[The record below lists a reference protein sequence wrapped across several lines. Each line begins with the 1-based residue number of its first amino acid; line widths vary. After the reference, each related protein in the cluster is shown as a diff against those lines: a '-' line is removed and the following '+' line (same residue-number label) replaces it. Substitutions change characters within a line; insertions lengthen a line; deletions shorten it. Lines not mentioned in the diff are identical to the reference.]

1 MPNDKK
7 KVLGPGDIK
16 YKQMVADLSKQAIES
31 GAAYDYN
38 KIQAENPVSD
48 SVYTGVEAAYGIKPI
63 DYFDPYKDYVA
74 EGTLRGGQFS
84 TEDLNNL
91 RSNHQSNWEQ
101 AGNAVGRLAVNIV
114 PQITAGFAS
123 MLDLQG
129 YWDAE
134 HAANNGFVKMADSVK
149 KWSDEVMPI
158 YEENPDKFMQ
168 MGDFAWWM
176 TRGEGLVESIGS
188 FVVQGFGAGKAVSLG
203 AKGAAK
209 LLAATMKAKTAKTI
223 VGATSKLTTAAM
235 LNQSEAVIEASQ
247 VYQTTLDNSLAKGLS
262 YEDAKLKAS
271 QAAATTM
278 NINRVNILLN
288 LTSAGAFLSPQKFT
302 RQLLTAPSLKKVGG
316 EILKEGTQEAAEEV
330 VNYYAQKAGEARGRG
345 VTNYLEQGFKDMDAM
360 EGFEAAFLGAIGG
373 IAQTG
378 GTSALRASKYGP
390 GNIKNE
396 DGTRTSG
403 LAAAREQYTKQQEAI
418 QEMKANG
425 VKITDALMNIE
436 EQQKFE
442 QKLFEASER
451 GDQDEVSNLQSQ
463 MFENQ
468 VLKAFNTG
476 STEVLEELYK
486 AEAQRDPAEVGPEY
500 IARAN
505 EALKRMA
512 ALEDIYNNYED
523 YANVNEIFFNR
534 ATADRVAIQEK
545 NLDALV
551 KNSQVDF
558 GLQVREIA
566 DKYKFQHKHEGIIKE
581 DGKEV
586 DRTEFT
592 RESNLTYSLS
602 DLENNHGDTE
612 ENRKIYN
619 KFLNEVKKTQAYKVH
634 EGYKAQYDQVSKLRN
649 GLQEQFS
656 EITSRSYQEKVVAE
670 KAEAAKVSA
679 IKNDIFTAKTIPE
692 VEQLAAQ
699 TENASV
705 QKLAKE
711 RIEILNNQ
719 NAAIAKQK
727 KVDLITGELNNKIVQ
742 AELDQQEALEKEI
755 EEAEISQER
764 KVELRN
770 KLANRIKLL
779 NGELVEGTTEI
790 ADPLS
795 VFTQG
800 KDLEAQINQEEKDFE
815 TTIPVDLPIPSEEAD
830 TVENEVINA
839 TESLIQQDKTFL
851 IGIDP
856 QGNLI
861 FNYDRSSEGY
871 NRAAYLSREF
881 SQSDSEG
888 IIDREDSTNT
898 IENPQVLGPNNLLA
912 GTKLILSV
920 DTEYEGQKYDP
931 SSTTRATMSWPAR
944 LAQLQQIAAQNGVPV
959 TELNEYIAEVP
970 IKVTLENGEKV
981 FYVHDNS
988 WYKEENLN
996 ATPEEIAE
1004 DQRKNFEIRKA
1015 VIKKGIAKSK
1025 VDYKSFGRLFK
1036 TADGKPVTLSEAMPD
1051 SKLIIATGKDGGF
1064 KLPNEAVLKG
1074 DTIINTSKTQEGRPY
1089 AIVQVGP
1096 KEYLGIPL
1104 QRQKLAKEVVD
1115 SIMFAV
1121 EAHLTNDP
1129 NNPVVKAIVE
1139 ETGLDIL
1146 ETEGLRQYVNQFTYI
1161 FPTEKA
1167 EGLENILVQGGQK
1180 SKLKSNTPIISII
1193 PAGQATEIQFG
1204 RPGVAMGSYTDAAT
1218 NQPVTKYSVSISRNF
1233 EGAKGARSNA
1243 AGMDKLRGVLEASLS
1258 NVVVENLALN
1268 KNAAIIMSAD
1278 GEMLPITYL
1287 QHVKDSHVTNVLS
1300 TNIGTEEKPEW
1311 VYTIQPTVL
1320 FDTKFAG
1327 IDSTKKQRKAQP
1339 TTKVVTPPITVTPTP
1354 APSIPVVGTTIDI
1367 EAERAAIEKRRQEKL
1382 KIAKRNFE
1390 FLNKEFIPKLEENTN
1405 ALIEQYDFQKSELL
1419 KNTGDLNYVESKYG
1433 KTFEDWIPL
1442 QIKWLKENKSHLL
1455 VDSRNSESIA
1465 YKTLRLLQEKND
1477 TENKINAKYDAEL
1490 AALESAP
1497 KMGTAVEVDQVAA
1510 YRAEEQA
1517 ELLEV
1522 IPNIESYKVNGEID
1536 KTLMPKTVLAK
1547 YNKIYDKYDK
1557 LITPLLAAQKIRTT
1571 ELNQILTKIKNYW
1584 KSFLEQSKV
1593 NQDQLM
1599 IDVYNEALDRLEAN
1613 PIEFVE
1619 DMINKFPSDSEEFRD
1634 YQAALNLLK
1643 PSASA
1648 QVEEL
1653 TSQEV
1658 LSKLGITNPSAQ
1670 SNSIID
1676 QGTILADNP
1685 RLGLAAS
1692 FGLVPV
1698 TVDQNELETAPLKNE
1713 KLLSIF
1719 GVPTAQ
1725 QQANTSQVAKTVSE
1739 ELMLEEIAKT
1749 LKSTGSVKATI
1760 LKFTKPLQGGSF
1772 EFLSAKQM
1780 QFLINSAVELGI
1792 EIPPISQLYASV
1804 LDEVHEQ
1811 EIYLNNAQ
1819 EVKRQV
1825 EQDLRDK
1832 YETFE
1837 KLGTTEEQLLA
1848 MGYPPLKDSYT
1859 TEELKAFAQMSL
1871 DLMAKNHAKDF
1882 AKYESGKKDQSSR
1895 YDDYRLYKQILAPGF
1910 NTAEKSLNDLKAKQK
1925 QDRAQSII
1933 VFEELEN
1940 SLKEAPTNL
1949 LNSPAEDVE
1958 ELTGQALIES
1968 HAEEI
1973 LTQGIPLKDLEGFV
1987 NNIENDV
1994 IATEDLLKQGFGSRQ
2009 MAIDSFKLAI
2019 AKAKQNSSTT
2029 TLPNGITIKIDGTTI
2044 DDADPEDDTTID
2056 DSIPALE
2063 AENIADIK
2071 EEAGSLLL
2079 NGLGTTEQ
2087 YSLISYLAA
2096 DVMQQALNA
2105 KEVDGIRKIE
2115 TAPIFEKHLE
2125 SLKQMQKL
2133 YKEAGLPNKAKKV
2146 QMVIDQFDKAKA
2158 LTNQYMSLLTTGSVK
2173 EDLNLNDSEQASGL
2187 DKLVYSDEWAFT
2199 INSKSTAS
2207 ADLRKFFSFVEAK
2220 NENGDLITSPLGFP
2234 EIIPFD
2240 VVYDTLHEILANK
2253 PADYTTMIDTLEV
2266 YKEKLP
2272 WLQSVIDN
2280 IEKAPERIQNEFVS
2294 DMSKHHISMQ
2304 FVMWKKNPNG
2314 QYSLTRWSS
2323 NASAVKERLRRSWNS
2338 NMHNPF
2344 GGSNL
2349 IAVDPA
2355 GNYIFDAE
2363 VADYLYETAKEWEA
2377 DSSTVTNDEL
2387 ANWLGNFGIVLTD
2400 ETYKD
2405 LRDGKYKNQGSK
2417 SWDGLFTNSA
2427 GLVKVLAK
2435 KIKDVTNQK
2444 INVEQANI
2452 LNDSA
2457 VEALAA
2463 LDATNNLNIFSN
2475 SFRTGG
2481 KTVYSYGNN
2490 NYLINR
2496 MRDLTAYDEQN
2507 KKFINAEL
2515 IDDLNNISFTRD
2527 SLWLRELQADSEAG
2541 QLMRSN
2547 LRLDY
2552 VSLEALKQEYRAPKD
2567 DSKLKNLNIDEHEI
2581 VKLGMFFNASKK
2593 IVDGEVRRVASLF
2606 YNTMSDKSTMLT
2618 MSFLTRQ
2625 VELEQEGLSEANLEL
2640 LYEALVQPEVN
2651 RMRGEQSKNINGY
2664 EPNYFYFLP
2673 GLNDQLMIQVNGTEQ
2688 SFRDIVMAKNNL
2700 YFQPEVKEAV
2710 LKYLKD
2716 TFNTLL
2722 QEKLADWE
2730 TLGIGLTLKN
2740 EQGKIT
2746 DKNTFLDAEYMNK
2759 IAQGN
2764 AEGKVRYAAADY
2776 LFNTLIAGSETYKL
2790 FAGDPALYAKFKKG
2804 KTLQQNLEETFTNMG
2819 KRLAGDIA
2827 PGLELANSKGSSYYQ
2842 VFLADKKLNSNN
2854 VLDAEQKAYFNKI
2867 VSTYSEDYSGI
2878 EGSDAQEYTTWKE
2891 HLYVMKQL
2899 GRLTQEQFNT
2909 LSRKLTNQS
2918 NGNFSKENKLN
2929 YAESL
2934 LVLQP
2939 MKPVYV
2945 GNVASREDNA
2955 DRRVYVKSSSF
2966 PLIPQL
2972 TVGRQLDKLRRALEN
2987 FEDSKKNE
2995 TSVSGSPKFVRA
3007 SFGTANKTGAVNAPI
3022 EVFDDKGNVLDNIS
3036 IADANTLELPRE
3048 NFRIQQDVPYDRDK
3062 TSVNIGTQERKL
3074 LFVDA
3079 LDLEISKGRTGQDL
3093 MNEYNKAYQ
3102 ELFVDAQDNLSR
3114 KLGLIEE
3121 VAPDDVFTT
3130 FASMTPD
3137 PTLIDTIAARSEEI
3151 AKISS
3156 PIKKQTA
3163 QQEFADEIGEDNLE
3177 RVNFINKN
3185 FDKIV
3190 EALAASKINV
3200 FFDENDQFK
3209 KCD

>member
-7 KVLGPGDIK
+7 KGLGPGDIK

-48 SVYTGVEAAYGIKPI
+48 SIYSGQETAYDIKPI
-63 DYFDPYKDYVA
+63 DYFYHYKDYVA
-74 EGTLRGGQFS
+74 EGTLRGGQFG
-84 TEDLNNL
+84 TEDLNRI
-91 RSNHQSNWEQ
+91 RSNNQSNTEQ
-101 AGNAVGRLAVNIV
+101 AVNAVGRLVVNIL

-149 KWSDEVMPI
+149 KWSEAKLPI
-158 YEENPDKFMQ
+158 YEENPDEFMQ

-188 FVVQGFGAGKAVSLG
+188 FIVQGAGVGKAVSLG

-209 LLAATMKAKTAKTI
+209 LLAATMKAKTAKNI
-223 VGATSKLTTAAM
+223 VGATSKLTTAAI

-247 VYQTTLDNSLAKGLS
+247 VYQTTLDNSLAKGFS

-278 NINRVNILLN
+278 NLNRVNILLN

-302 RQLLTAPSLKKVGG
+302 RQLLTAPGLKTVGK
-316 EILKEGTQEAAEEV
+316 EMLKEGTQEAAEEV

-373 IAQTG
+373 VAQTG
-378 GTSALRASKYGP
+378 GTSALKARS
-390 GNIKNE
+390 IKNE

-486 AEAQRDPAEVGPEY
+486 AEAQRDPAEVGTEY

-581 DGKEV
+581 DGEEV

-602 DLENNHGDTE
+602 DLENNHGDTK
-612 ENRKIYN
+612 ENRKIYD

-649 GLQEQFS
+649 SLQEQFS
-656 EITSRSYQEKVVAE
+656 EITSRGYQEKVVAE

-679 IKNDIFTAKTIPE
+679 IKNDIFAAKTIPE

-711 RIEILNNQ
+711 RIDIITNQ

-727 KVDLITGELNNKIVQ
+727 KIDLITGELNNKIVQ
-742 AELDQQEALEKEI
+742 AELDQQEAIEKEI

-764 KVELRN
+764 KIELRN

-800 KDLEAQINQEEKDFE
+800 QELEGQIAQTEKDFE
-815 TTIPVDLPIPSEEAD
+815 TTIPVDLPIPSEEVE
-830 TVENEVINA
+830 TVENEVITA
-839 TESLIQQDKTFL
+839 TEALIQQDKTFL
-851 IGIDP
+851 VGIDP

-912 GTKLILSV
+912 GTKLVLSV

-970 IKVTLENGEKV
+970 IKVTLENGEPV
-981 FYVHDNS
+981 FYVHDNA
-988 WYKEENLN
+988 WYREENLN

-1004 DQRKNFEIRKA
+1004 DRRKNFEIRKA

-1036 TADGKPVTLSEAMPD
+1036 TADGKPVNVSEAMPD
-1051 SKLIIATGKDGGF
+1051 SKLIIAIGKDGGF
-1064 KLPNEAVLKG
+1064 KLPNEAALKG
-1074 DTIINTSKTQEGRPY
+1074 ATIINTSKTQEGRPY

-1167 EGLENILVQGGQK
+1167 EGLENILLQGGQK
-1180 SKLKSNTPIISII
+1180 SRLESNTPIISII

-1204 RPGVAMGSYTDAAT
+1204 RCGVGMGSYRDPAT
-1218 NQPVTKYSVSISRNF
+1218 NEQVTKHSVSISRNF
-1233 EGAKGARSNA
+1233 EGVKGPRSNA
-1243 AGMDKLRGVLEASLS
+1243 AGMDKLRGVLKASLS

-1278 GEMLPITYL
+1278 GEMLPVTYL

-1300 TNIGTEEKPEW
+1300 ANIGTEEKPEW

-1327 IDSTKKQRKAQP
+1327 IDSTKKQRKAKP
-1339 TTKVVTPPITVTPTP
+1339 TQKVETPTITVTPTP
-1354 APSIPVVGTTIDI
+1354 TPSVSVVGTTSDI
-1367 EAERAAIEKRRQEKL
+1367 EAKKTKVISSETVEKGIKKGETRIVTQTNSTEDVEGTIVSVTEYEDKVGDTTVSLGGRTMT
-1382 KIAKRNFE
+1382 F
-1390 FLNKEFIPKLEENTN
+1390 KEFKEEFPLDEDYEEIF
-1405 ALIEQYDFQKSELL
+1405 ADSP
-1419 KNTGDLNYVESKYG
+1419 DLNDDTRITVRKVKRAPSSSRFETVVSIFSPVLGG
-1433 KTFEDWIPL
+1433 KMDVT
-1442 QIKWLKENKSHLL
+1442 IKQ
-1455 VDSRNSESIA
+1455 D
-1465 YKTLRLLQEKND
+1465 D
-1477 TENKINAKYDAEL
+1477 AKYDAEL
-1490 AALESAP
+1490 AALETAP
-1497 KMGTAVEVDQVAA
+1497 IMGTTVEIDQVAA

-1517 ELLEV
+1517 ELLKV
-1522 IPNIESYKVNGEID
+1522 IPKIESYKVNGEID
-1536 KTLMPKTVLAK
+1536 KSLMPKTVLAK
-1547 YNKIYDKYDK
+1547 YNKIYNKYDK
-1557 LITPLLAAQKIRTT
+1557 LITPLLATQKIGAT
-1571 ELNQILTKIKNYW
+1571 ELNQVLTRIKNYW
-1584 KSFLEQSKV
+1584 KSFLEQSKT

-1599 IDVYNEALDRLEAN
+1599 IDVYNEALDRLETD

-1643 PSASA
+1643 PSAST
-1648 QVEEL
+1648 Q
-1653 TSQEV
+1653 
-1658 LSKLGITNPSAQ
+1658 
-1670 SNSIID
+1670 
-1676 QGTILADNP
+1676 
-1685 RLGLAAS
+1685 
-1692 FGLVPV
+1692 
-1698 TVDQNELETAPLKNE
+1698 
-1713 KLLSIF
+1713 
-1719 GVPTAQ
+1719 
-1725 QQANTSQVAKTVSE
+1725 
-1739 ELMLEEIAKT
+1739 
-1749 LKSTGSVKATI
+1749 
-1760 LKFTKPLQGGSF
+1760 
-1772 EFLSAKQM
+1772 
-1780 QFLINSAVELGI
+1780 
-1792 EIPPISQLYASV
+1792 
-1804 LDEVHEQ
+1804 
-1811 EIYLNNAQ
+1811 
-1819 EVKRQV
+1819 
-1825 EQDLRDK
+1825 
-1832 YETFE
+1832 
-1837 KLGTTEEQLLA
+1837 
-1848 MGYPPLKDSYT
+1848 
-1859 TEELKAFAQMSL
+1859 
-1871 DLMAKNHAKDF
+1871 
-1882 AKYESGKKDQSSR
+1882 
-1895 YDDYRLYKQILAPGF
+1895 
-1910 NTAEKSLNDLKAKQK
+1910 
-1925 QDRAQSII
+1925 
-1933 VFEELEN
+1933 
-1940 SLKEAPTNL
+1940 
-1949 LNSPAEDVE
+1949 VE
-1958 ELTGQALIES
+1958 ELTGQALVES

-1994 IATEDLLKQGFGSRQ
+1994 ISTEDLLKQGFGSRQ
-2009 MAIDSFKLAI
+2009 IAIDSFRLAI

-2056 DSIPALE
+2056 ESIPALE

-2096 DVMQQALNA
+2096 DIMQQALNA

-2125 SLKQMQKL
+2125 SLKQMKKL
-2133 YKEAGLPNKAKKV
+2133 YKEANLPNKAKKV

-2323 NASAVKERLRRSWNS
+2323 NASAVKERLRRSWTS

-2349 IAVDPA
+2349 VTVDA
-2355 GNYIFDAE
+2355 EGNYIFDAE
-2363 VADYLYETAKEWEA
+2363 VADYLYETAKEWES
-2377 DSSTVTNDEL
+2377 DPSTVTNDEL

-2417 SWDGLFTNSA
+2417 SWDNLFTNSA

-2496 MRDLTAYDEQN
+2496 MRDLTAYDEEN
-2507 KKFINAEL
+2507 KKFINEGL
-2515 IDDLNNISFTRD
+2515 IEDLNNISFTRD

-2541 QLMRSN
+2541 RLMRSN

-2552 VSLEALKQEYRAPKD
+2552 ISLEALKQEYRAPKD

-2664 EPNYFYFLP
+2664 EPNYFYFLQ

-2688 SFRDIVMAKNNL
+2688 SFRDIVMAKNDL

-2710 LKYLKD
+2710 LKYLKN

-2972 TVGRQLDKLRRALEN
+2972 TAGMQLDKLRRALEN

-3007 SFGTANKTGAVNAPI
+3007 SFGTANKVGAVNAPI
-3022 EVFDDKGNVLDNIS
+3022 EVFDDKGNVLDNVS
-3036 IADANTLELPRE
+3036 ITDANTLELPRE
-3048 NFRIQQDVPYDRDK
+3048 NFRIQQDVPYDREK
-3062 TSVNIGTQERKL
+3062 TSINIGTQERKL

-3093 MNEYNKAYQ
+3093 MNEYNNAYH

-3137 PTLIDTIAARSEEI
+3137 ATLIDTIAARSEEI

-3163 QQEFADEIGEDNLE
+3163 QQEFADEIGENNLE

-3190 EALAASKINV
+3190 EALTASKINV

>member
-1 MPNDKK
+1 MPNDKNK
-7 KVLGPGDIK
+7 GLSPGYIK
-16 YKQMVADLSKQAIES
+16 NQELLAGLSKKAVES
-31 GAAYDYN
+31 GAAYDPK
-38 KIQAENPVSD
+38 KIKEAATVSD
-48 SVYTGVEAAYGIKPI
+48 TSYKGQEADYDIKPL

-84 TEDLNNL
+84 TEDLNNI
-91 RSNHQSNWEQ
+91 RANNQSNWEQ
-101 AGNAVGRLAVNIV
+101 TGNALGRIAVNIV
-114 PQITAGFAS
+114 PQILSSSAAI
-123 MLDLQG
+123 LDIPG
-129 YWDAE
+129 YFDAE
-134 HAANNGFVKMADSVK
+134 HASTNAIVNWADSVK
-149 KWSDEVMPI
+149 SKVDNEWLPI
-158 YEENPDKFMQ
+158 YENSPNKHLQ
-168 MGDFAWWM
+168 MGDWAWWM
-176 TRGEGLVESIGS
+176 ARGSGLVESIAS
-188 FVVQGFGAGKAVSLG
+188 FAATGAGAGKLASIG
-203 AKGAAK
+203 AKGLAK
-209 LLAATMKAKTAKTI
+209 GLSKVALSAKNAKVAEAVTARLGTAT
-223 VGATSKLTTAAM
+223 M
-235 LNQSEAVIEASQ
+235 LNQSEAVLDATQ
-247 VYQTTLDNSLAKGLS
+247 VYQTTLDNSLSKGLS
-262 YEDAKLKAS
+262 YEESRKKAS

-278 NINRVNILLN
+278 NINRANILLN

-302 RQLLTAPSLKKVGG
+302 RQLLNAPGIKAIGK
-316 EILKEGTQEAAEEV
+316 EILKEGTQEAGEEL
-330 VNYYAQKAGEARGRG
+330 VNLYAQKAGEARGRG
-345 VTNYLEQGFKDMDAM
+345 VKNYMSQGYKDIDKM

-373 IAQTG
+373 MGQTG
-378 GTSALRASKYGP
+378 ITNAMRASKYGP
-390 GNIKNE
+390 GSIKNE
-396 DGTRTSG
+396 DGTRTSA
-403 LAAAREQYTKQQEAI
+403 LNQEKERYTKQQEII

-425 VKITDALMNIE
+425 VKVTDALMNIK
-436 EQQKFE
+436 EQQDFE
-442 QKLFEASER
+442 AKLFDANRR
-451 GDQDEVSNLQSQ
+451 GDAEEVNRLQEQ

-468 VLKAFNTG
+468 ALKAFSSG
-476 STEVLEELYK
+476 STETLEELYK

-500 IARAN
+500 IAKAN
-505 EALKRMA
+505 EALKRLT
-512 ALEDIYNNYED
+512 ALEDIYNNYEG
-523 YANVNEIFFNR
+523 YANVDEIFYNR

-545 NLDALV
+545 NLDSLV
-551 KNSQVDF
+551 KNSQIDY

-581 DGKEV
+581 EGKEV

-592 RESNLTYSLS
+592 RESNLPYSLS
-602 DLENNHGDTE
+602 DIDNNSGETE
-612 ENRKIYN
+612 ENKKVYD
-619 KFLNEVKKTQAYKVH
+619 KFLKEVKNTQAYKVH

-649 GLQEQFS
+649 SLQEEFS
-656 EITSRSYQEKVVAE
+656 EITSAGYQEKVVAQKE
-670 KAEAAKVSA
+670 EAAKVSA
-679 IKNDIFTAKTIPE
+679 IKDGILAANSIPE
-692 VEQLAAQ
+692 IEKLAAQ
-699 TENASV
+699 TENEGV

-711 RIEILNNQ
+711 RLEIINNQ
-719 NAAIAKQK
+719 NAAVAKQK
-727 KVDLITGELNNKIVQ
+727 KIDLITGELGNKITQ
-742 AELDQQEALEKEI
+742 ATEEDQEALEQEI
-755 EEAEISQER
+755 EDAEISQER
-764 KVELRN
+764 KTELRN

-779 NGELVEGTTEI
+779 NGEVVEGTTDLS
-790 ADPLS
+790 DPMS

-800 KDLEAQINQEEKDFE
+800 PELEEQIDQENKDFE
-815 TTIPVDLPIPSEEAD
+815 TTLPVDLPIPSKEAD

-851 IGIDP
+851 VGLDA

-888 IIDREDSTNT
+888 IIDREEFTNT

-912 GTKLILSV
+912 GTKLLLSV
-920 DTEYEGQKYDP
+920 DTAYEGQKYDP
-931 SSTTRATMSWPAR
+931 SSTTRATMSWPKR
-944 LAQLQQIAAQNGVPV
+944 YSQLLQIAAQNGVPV

-970 IKVTLENGEKV
+970 IKVTLENGEPV
-981 FYVHDNS
+981 FYVHDNA
-988 WYKEENLN
+988 WYREENLN
-996 ATPEEIAE
+996 ATPEEIEE
-1004 DQRKNFEIRKA
+1004 DRLRNFEIRKA

-1036 TADGKPVTLSEAMPD
+1036 TADGKPVSLSEAMPD

-1064 KLPNEAVLKG
+1064 KLPNEAALKG
-1074 DTIINTSKTQEGRPY
+1074 AKIINTSKTQEGRPY

-1104 QRQKLAKEVVD
+1104 QRQKLAKEVVN

-1146 ETEGLRQYVNQFTYI
+1146 ETEGLRRYVNQFTYV

-1167 EGLENILVQGGQK
+1167 EGLENILLQGGR
-1180 SKLKSNTPIISII
+1180 LESNTPLISII

-1204 RPGVAMGSYTDAAT
+1204 RPIVAMGSYVDKAT
-1218 NQPVTKYSVSISRNF
+1218 NQQVTKYTVSISRNF
-1233 EGAKGARSNA
+1233 EGVKGTRSNA

-1258 NVVVENLALN
+1258 NVLVENLALN
-1268 KNAAIIMSAD
+1268 KNAAIIISAE
-1278 GEMLPITYL
+1278 GEMMPVTYL

-1339 TTKVVTPPITVTPTP
+1339 TQKVATPPITVTPAP
-1354 APSIPVVGTTIDI
+1354 APSVP
-1367 EAERAAIEKRRQEKL
+1367 Q
-1382 KIAKRNFE
+1382 
-1390 FLNKEFIPKLEENTN
+1390 
-1405 ALIEQYDFQKSELL
+1405 
-1419 KNTGDLNYVESKYG
+1419 
-1433 KTFEDWIPL
+1433 
-1442 QIKWLKENKSHLL
+1442 
-1455 VDSRNSESIA
+1455 
-1465 YKTLRLLQEKND
+1465 
-1477 TENKINAKYDAEL
+1477 
-1490 AALESAP
+1490 
-1497 KMGTAVEVDQVAA
+1497 MGTGNAEKIVVL
-1510 YRAEEQA
+1510 RAEEQA
-1517 ELLEV
+1517 ELLAA
-1522 IPNIESYKVNGEID
+1522 IPNIADFAGTTYGKKQGNMPDNLYAIYKPIYE
-1536 KTLMPKTVLAK
+1536 K
-1547 YNKIYDKYDK
+1547 YNK
-1557 LITPLLAAQKIRTT
+1557 LITPLLPAST
-1571 ELNQILTKIKNYW
+1571 
-1584 KSFLEQSKV
+1584 V
-1593 NQDQLM
+1593 
-1599 IDVYNEALDRLEAN
+1599 
-1613 PIEFVE
+1613 IEEVE
-1619 DMINKFPSDSEEFRD
+1619 G
-1634 YQAALNLLK
+1634 
-1643 PSASA
+1643 
-1648 QVEEL
+1648 L

-1725 QQANTSQVAKTVSE
+1725 QQANASQVAKTVSE
-1739 ELMLEEIAKT
+1739 ELMLEEIVKT

-1760 LKFTKPLQGGSF
+1760 FKFTKPLQGGSF

-1792 EIPPISQLYASV
+1792 KIPPISQLYASV

-1832 YETFE
+1832 YEAFE

-1848 MGYPPLKDSYT
+1848 MGYPPLKSSYT

-1895 YDDYRLYKQILAPGF
+1895 YSDYRLYKQILAPGF

-1987 NNIENDV
+1987 DNIENDV
-1994 IATEDLLKQGFGSRQ
+1994 ISTEDLLKQGFGSRQ
-2009 MAIDSFKLAI
+2009 IAIDSFKLAI

-2029 TLPNGITIKIDGTTI
+2029 TLANGITIKIDGTTI

-2105 KEVDGIRKIE
+2105 KEVDGIRRIE

-2133 YKEAGLPNKAKKV
+2133 YKEANLPNKAKKV

-2173 EDLNLNDSEQASGL
+2173 EDLELNDSEQSAGL
-2187 DKLVYSDEWAFT
+2187 EKLVYSDEWAFT
-2199 INSKSTAS
+2199 INSKATAS

-2220 NENGDLITSPLGFP
+2220 NENGELITSSLGFP

-2253 PADYTTMIDTLEV
+2253 PADYVTMIDTLEV

-2323 NASAVKERLRRSWNS
+2323 NASAIKERLRRTWNN

-2349 IAVDPA
+2349 IVVDPA
-2355 GNYIFDAE
+2355 GNYLFNAE

-2377 DSSTVTNDEL
+2377 DPSTVTNEEL

-2400 ETYKD
+2400 ETYRD
-2405 LRDGKYKNQGSK
+2405 LRDGKYKNQGAK
-2417 SWDGLFTNSA
+2417 SWNKLFTDSA
-2427 GLVKVLAK
+2427 GIVKVLAK
-2435 KIKDVTNQK
+2435 RIKNVTDQG
-2444 INVEQANI
+2444 ITVEEANI

-2463 LDATNNLNIFSN
+2463 LDATNNLNVFSN

-2496 MRDLTAYDEQN
+2496 MRDITAYDSEN

-2567 DSKLKNLNIDEHEI
+2567 DSKLKDLNVDEHEI

-2593 IVDGEVRRVASLF
+2593 IVDGEIRRVASLF

-2625 VELEQEGLSEANLEL
+2625 VELGEEGLSEANLKL

-2651 RMRGEQSKNINGY
+2651 RIRGEQSKNINGY
-2664 EPNYFYFLP
+2664 QPNYFYFLP
-2673 GLNDQLMIQVNGTEQ
+2673 GLNELMIDVNGTEQ
-2688 SFRDIVMAKNNL
+2688 SFRDIVMSKNDL
-2700 YFQPEVKEAV
+2700 YYQPEVNTAV
-2710 LKYLKD
+2710 LDYLNS
-2716 TFNTLL
+2716 TFSTLL
-2722 QEKLADWE
+2722 AEKLEDWNK
-2730 TLGIGLTLKN
+2730 LGIAQTIKN
-2740 EQGKIT
+2740 EQGKVT
-2746 DKNTFLDAEYMNK
+2746 DKNTFLDAEYMSK

-2776 LFNTLIAGSETYKL
+2776 LFNSLIAGSEMYKL
-2790 FAGDPALYAKFKKG
+2790 FAGDPALYAKFKQG

-2842 VFLADKKLNSNN
+2842 VFLGDKKLKSNN
-2854 VLDAEQKAYFNKI
+2854 VLDAEQKAYFKKI

-2891 HLYVMKQL
+2891 HLYVLKQL
-2899 GRLTQEQFNT
+2899 GRLTQQQFT
-2909 LSRKLTNQS
+2909 AISRKLTNQS
-2918 NGNFSKENKLN
+2918 NGIFGEANKLS
-2929 YAESL
+2929 YAEE
-2934 LVLQP
+2934 VIVMQP

-2955 DRRVYVKSSSF
+2955 DRRVYIKSSSF
-2966 PLIPQL
+2966 PLLPEL
-2972 TVGRQLDKLRRALEN
+2972 TAGMQLDKLRQALES

-2995 TSVSGSPKFVRA
+2995 TSVSGAPKFVRA
-3007 SFGTANKTGAVNAPI
+3007 SFGTANKVGAVNAPI
-3022 EVFDDKGNVLDNIS
+3022 EVFDDKGNILDNIS
-3036 IADANTLELPRE
+3036 VTDANILELPRE
-3048 NFRIQQDVPYDRDK
+3048 NFRIQQDVPYDREK

-3074 LFVDA
+3074 LFVNA
-3079 LDLEISKGRTGQDL
+3079 LDVEVSKGRTGQDL
-3093 MNEYNKAYQ
+3093 MNEYNQAYH
-3102 ELFVDAQDNLSR
+3102 ELFADAQDGLSR

-3121 VAPDDVFTT
+3121 VTPDDVFTT

-3137 PTLIDTIAARSEEI
+3137 ASLIDTIAARSEEI

>member
-7 KVLGPGDIK
+7 KGLGPGDIK

-48 SVYTGVEAAYGIKPI
+48 SIYSGQETAYDIKPI

-74 EGTLRGGQFS
+74 EGTLRGGQFG
-84 TEDLNNL
+84 TEDLNRI
-91 RSNHQSNWEQ
+91 RSNNQSNTEQ
-101 AGNAVGRLAVNIV
+101 AVNAVGRLAVNIV

-149 KWSDEVMPI
+149 KWSEAALPI
-158 YEENPDKFMQ
+158 YEENPDEFMQ

-188 FVVQGFGAGKAVSLG
+188 FIVQGAGVGKAVSLG

-209 LLAATMKAKTAKTI
+209 LLAATMKAKTAKNI
-223 VGATSKLTTAAM
+223 VGATSKLTTAAI

-247 VYQTTLDNSLAKGLS
+247 VYQTTLDNSLAKGFS

-278 NINRVNILLN
+278 NLNRVNILLN

-302 RQLLTAPSLKKVGG
+302 RQLLTAPGLKTVGK
-316 EILKEGTQEAAEEV
+316 EMLKEGTQEAAEEV

-373 IAQTG
+373 VAQTG
-378 GTSALRASKYGP
+378 GTSALKARS
-390 GNIKNE
+390 IKNE

-486 AEAQRDPAEVGPEY
+486 AEAQRDPAEVGTEY

-551 KNSQVDF
+551 KNSQIDF

-612 ENRKIYN
+612 ENKKIYN

-649 GLQEQFS
+649 SLQEQFS
-656 EITSRSYQEKVVAE
+656 EITSRGYQEKVVAE

-679 IKNDIFTAKTIPE
+679 IKNDIFAAKTIPE

-711 RIEILNNQ
+711 RIDIITNQ

-727 KVDLITGELNNKIVQ
+727 KIDLITGELNNKIVQ
-742 AELDQQEALEKEI
+742 AELDQQEAIEKEI

-764 KVELRN
+764 KIELRN

-800 KDLEAQINQEEKDFE
+800 QELEGQIAQTEKDFE
-815 TTIPVDLPIPSEEAD
+815 TTIPVDLPIPSEEVE
-830 TVENEVINA
+830 TVENEVITA
-839 TESLIQQDKTFL
+839 TEALIQQDKTFL
-851 IGIDP
+851 VGIDP

-912 GTKLILSV
+912 GTKLVLSV

-970 IKVTLENGEKV
+970 IKVTLENGEPV
-981 FYVHDNS
+981 FYVHDNA
-988 WYKEENLN
+988 WYREENLN

-1004 DQRKNFEIRKA
+1004 DRRKNFEIRKA

-1036 TADGKPVTLSEAMPD
+1036 TADGKPVNVSEAMPD
-1051 SKLIIATGKDGGF
+1051 SKLIIAIGKDGGF
-1064 KLPNEAVLKG
+1064 KLPNEAALKG
-1074 DTIINTSKTQEGRPY
+1074 ATIINTSKTQEGRPY

-1167 EGLENILVQGGQK
+1167 EGLENILLQGGQK

-1268 KNAAIIMSAD
+1268 KNAAIIISAD

-1327 IDSTKKQRKAQP
+1327 IDSTKKQRKAKP
-1339 TTKVVTPPITVTPTP
+1339 TQKVETPAITVSPTA
-1354 APSIPVVGTTIDI
+1354 APSVTQIEATADKSKIDFSIKVSGVGGGNRVDIRVLDSNGKVTKEFNIFKKGNIVVIEPIQGSVVKTLDISEAEKENLLKEFISQETLDLIYQHREAPSNKDVRSSLENLLSNDVKAFAKTSAPIMGTTANIEAKRADI
-1367 EAERAAIEKRRQEKL
+1367 ERRRQETL
-1382 KIAKRNFE
+1382 KSVPGSSSQMKVYVSDGNNRDLTNE
-1390 FLNKEFIPKLEENTN
+1390 EQQEVESFINQ
-1405 ALIEQYDFQKSELL
+1405 LIEQNKTAQQII
-1419 KNTGDLNYVESKYG
+1419 NYLTKQGYIRDVSVSLYG
-1433 KTFEDWIPL
+1433 
-1442 QIKWLKENKSHLL
+1442 QINYIQGRIDGTITTAVNSWSIIKDINK
-1455 VDSRNSESIA
+1455 
-1465 YKTLRLLQEKND
+1465 
-1477 TENKINAKYDAEL
+1477 KYDAEL
-1490 AALESAP
+1490 AALETAS
-1497 KMGTAVEVDQVAA
+1497 KMGTVNEEKVAA

-1517 ELLEV
+1517 ELLET
-1522 IPNIESYKVNGEID
+1522 IPNIENYKVNGEID
-1536 KTLMPKTVLAK
+1536 KSLMPADVLAK

-1557 LITPLLAAQKIRTT
+1557 LITPLLTTQKIGTT
-1571 ELNQILTKIKNYW
+1571 ELNQVLTRIKNYW
-1584 KSFLEQSKV
+1584 KSFLEQSKT

-1599 IDVYNEALDRLEAN
+1599 IDVYNEALDRLETD

-1643 PSASA
+1643 PSAST
-1648 QVEEL
+1648 Q
-1653 TSQEV
+1653 
-1658 LSKLGITNPSAQ
+1658 
-1670 SNSIID
+1670 
-1676 QGTILADNP
+1676 
-1685 RLGLAAS
+1685 
-1692 FGLVPV
+1692 
-1698 TVDQNELETAPLKNE
+1698 
-1713 KLLSIF
+1713 
-1719 GVPTAQ
+1719 
-1725 QQANTSQVAKTVSE
+1725 
-1739 ELMLEEIAKT
+1739 
-1749 LKSTGSVKATI
+1749 
-1760 LKFTKPLQGGSF
+1760 
-1772 EFLSAKQM
+1772 
-1780 QFLINSAVELGI
+1780 
-1792 EIPPISQLYASV
+1792 
-1804 LDEVHEQ
+1804 
-1811 EIYLNNAQ
+1811 
-1819 EVKRQV
+1819 
-1825 EQDLRDK
+1825 
-1832 YETFE
+1832 
-1837 KLGTTEEQLLA
+1837 
-1848 MGYPPLKDSYT
+1848 
-1859 TEELKAFAQMSL
+1859 
-1871 DLMAKNHAKDF
+1871 
-1882 AKYESGKKDQSSR
+1882 
-1895 YDDYRLYKQILAPGF
+1895 
-1910 NTAEKSLNDLKAKQK
+1910 
-1925 QDRAQSII
+1925 
-1933 VFEELEN
+1933 
-1940 SLKEAPTNL
+1940 
-1949 LNSPAEDVE
+1949 VE
-1958 ELTGQALIES
+1958 ELTGQALVES

-1994 IATEDLLKQGFGSRQ
+1994 ISTEDLLKQGFGSRQ
-2009 MAIDSFKLAI
+2009 IAIDSFRLAI

-2056 DSIPALE
+2056 ESIPALE

-2096 DVMQQALNA
+2096 DIMQQALNA

-2125 SLKQMQKL
+2125 SLKQMKKL
-2133 YKEAGLPNKAKKV
+2133 YKEANLPNKAKKV

-2323 NASAVKERLRRSWNS
+2323 NASAVKERLRRSWTS

-2349 IAVDPA
+2349 VTVDA
-2355 GNYIFDAE
+2355 GGNYIFDAE
-2363 VADYLYETAKEWEA
+2363 VADYLYETAKEWES
-2377 DSSTVTNDEL
+2377 DPSTVTNDEL

-2496 MRDLTAYDEQN
+2496 MRDLTAYDEEN
-2507 KKFINAEL
+2507 KKFINEGL
-2515 IDDLNNISFTRD
+2515 IEDLNNISFTRD

-2541 QLMRSN
+2541 RLMRSN

-2664 EPNYFYFLP
+2664 EPNFFYLLP

-2688 SFRDIVMAKNNL
+2688 SFRDIVMAKNDL
-2700 YFQPEVKEAV
+2700 YYQPEVKEAV

-2730 TLGIGLTLKN
+2730 TLGIGLTIKN
-2740 EQGKIT
+2740 EQGKVT

-2972 TVGRQLDKLRRALEN
+2972 TAGMQLDKLRRALEN

-3007 SFGTANKTGAVNAPI
+3007 SFGTANKVGAVNAPI
-3022 EVFDDKGNVLDNIS
+3022 EVFDDKGNVLDNVS
-3036 IADANTLELPRE
+3036 ITDANTLELPRE
-3048 NFRIQQDVPYDRDK
+3048 NFRIQQDVPYDREK
-3062 TSVNIGTQERKL
+3062 TSINIGTQERKL

-3093 MNEYNKAYQ
+3093 MNEYNNAYH

-3137 PTLIDTIAARSEEI
+3137 ATLIDTIAARSEEI

-3190 EALAASKINV
+3190 EALTASKINV

>member
-7 KVLGPGDIK
+7 KGLGPGDIK

-48 SVYTGVEAAYGIKPI
+48 SIYSGQETAYDIKPI

-74 EGTLRGGQFS
+74 EGTLRGGQFG
-84 TEDLNNL
+84 TEDLNKL
-91 RSNHQSNWEQ
+91 RADHQSNTEQ
-101 AGNAVGRLAVNIV
+101 AVNAVGRLAVNIL

-149 KWSDEVMPI
+149 KWSEAKLPI
-158 YEENPDKFMQ
+158 YEENPDEFMQ

-176 TRGEGLVESIGS
+176 TRGEGLVESVGS
-188 FVVQGFGAGKAVSLG
+188 FLVQGAGVGKAVSLG

-209 LLAATMKAKTAKTI
+209 LLAATMKAKTAKNI
-223 VGATSKLTTAAM
+223 VGATSKLTTAAI

-247 VYQTTLDNSLAKGLS
+247 VYQTTLDNSLAKGFS

-278 NINRVNILLN
+278 NLNRVNILLN

-302 RQLLTAPSLKKVGG
+302 RQLLTAPGLKTVGK

-373 IAQTG
+373 VAQTG
-378 GTSALRASKYGP
+378 GTSALKASKYGP
-390 GNIKNE
+390 GSIKNE

-486 AEAQRDPAEVGPEY
+486 AEAQRDPAEVGTEY

-581 DGKEV
+581 DGEEV

-602 DLENNHGDTE
+602 DLENNHGDTK
-612 ENRKIYN
+612 ENRKIYD

-649 GLQEQFS
+649 SLQEQFS
-656 EITSRSYQEKVVAE
+656 EITSRGYQEKVVAE

-679 IKNDIFTAKTIPE
+679 IKNDIFAAKTIPE

-711 RIEILNNQ
+711 RIDIITNQ

-727 KVDLITGELNNKIVQ
+727 KIDLITGELNNKIVQ
-742 AELDQQEALEKEI
+742 AELDQQEAIEKEI

-764 KVELRN
+764 KIELRN

-800 KDLEAQINQEEKDFE
+800 QELEGQIAQTEKDFE
-815 TTIPVDLPIPSEEAD
+815 TTIPVDLPIPSEEVE
-830 TVENEVINA
+830 TVENEVITA
-839 TESLIQQDKTFL
+839 TEALIQQDKTFL
-851 IGIDP
+851 VGIDP

-912 GTKLILSV
+912 GTKLVLSV

-970 IKVTLENGEKV
+970 IKVTLENGEPV
-981 FYVHDNS
+981 FYVHDNA
-988 WYKEENLN
+988 WYREENLN

-1004 DQRKNFEIRKA
+1004 DRRKNFEIRKA

-1036 TADGKPVTLSEAMPD
+1036 TADGKPVNVSEAMPD
-1051 SKLIIATGKDGGF
+1051 SKLIIAIGKDGGF
-1064 KLPNEAVLKG
+1064 KLPNEAALKG
-1074 DTIINTSKTQEGRPY
+1074 ATIINTSKTQEGRPY

-1167 EGLENILVQGGQK
+1167 EGLENILLQGGQK
-1180 SKLKSNTPIISII
+1180 SRLKSNTPIISII
-1193 PAGQATEIQFG
+1193 PAGQATEIKFG
-1204 RPGVAMGSYTDAAT
+1204 RCGVGMGSYRD
-1218 NQPVTKYSVSISRNF
+1218 PVTNEQVTKHSVSISRNF
-1233 EGAKGARSNA
+1233 EGVKGARSNA

-1287 QHVKDSHVTNVLS
+1287 QHVKDSHITNVLS
-1300 TNIGTEEKPEW
+1300 ANIGTEEKPEW

-1327 IDSTKKQRKAQP
+1327 IDSTKKQRKAKP
-1339 TTKVVTPPITVTPTP
+1339 TQKVETPTITVTPTAAPVPTTGTLSDIEAKKADIERRRQEALQPYDERDARSLEAITPNNPNHPTFKVGMKKNVGDNVIVEKTNTNNWNGEGDGYTVITAIKSP
-1354 APSIPVVGTTIDI
+1354 AEFDSEGKMTKAAKIEEGIFNSKEEADAAIQATFEKVKAKVGQKQKEINAKYDAELAALQSQPIDI
-1367 EAERAAIEKRRQEKL
+1367 EAKRADIEKRRSKVLESLENAKKEVYEEETYTEEEK
-1382 KIAKRNFE
+1382 KNFE
-1390 FLNKEFIPKLEENTN
+1390 YIENAENLNPIIINDVYTK
-1405 ALIEQYDFQKSELL
+1405 
-1419 KNTGDLNYVESKYG
+1419 
-1433 KTFEDWIPL
+1433 
-1442 QIKWLKENKSHLL
+1442 
-1455 VDSRNSESIA
+1455 ESIEKFTGT
-1465 YKTLRLLQEKND
+1465 YKEVK
-1477 TENKINAKYDAEL
+1477 NKINAKYDAEL
-1490 AALESAP
+1490 AALETAS
-1497 KMGTAVEVDQVAA
+1497 KMGTVNEEKVAA

-1517 ELLEV
+1517 ELLET
-1522 IPNIESYKVNGEID
+1522 IPNIESYKINGEID
-1536 KTLMPKTVLAK
+1536 KSLMPADVLAK

-1557 LITPLLAAQKIRTT
+1557 LITPLLTTQKIGTT
-1571 ELNQILTKIKNYW
+1571 ELNQVLTRIKNYW

-1599 IDVYNEALDRLEAN
+1599 IDIYNEALDRLETD

-1643 PSASA
+1643 PSAST
-1648 QVEEL
+1648 Q
-1653 TSQEV
+1653 
-1658 LSKLGITNPSAQ
+1658 
-1670 SNSIID
+1670 
-1676 QGTILADNP
+1676 
-1685 RLGLAAS
+1685 
-1692 FGLVPV
+1692 
-1698 TVDQNELETAPLKNE
+1698 
-1713 KLLSIF
+1713 
-1719 GVPTAQ
+1719 
-1725 QQANTSQVAKTVSE
+1725 
-1739 ELMLEEIAKT
+1739 
-1749 LKSTGSVKATI
+1749 
-1760 LKFTKPLQGGSF
+1760 
-1772 EFLSAKQM
+1772 
-1780 QFLINSAVELGI
+1780 
-1792 EIPPISQLYASV
+1792 
-1804 LDEVHEQ
+1804 
-1811 EIYLNNAQ
+1811 
-1819 EVKRQV
+1819 
-1825 EQDLRDK
+1825 
-1832 YETFE
+1832 
-1837 KLGTTEEQLLA
+1837 
-1848 MGYPPLKDSYT
+1848 
-1859 TEELKAFAQMSL
+1859 
-1871 DLMAKNHAKDF
+1871 
-1882 AKYESGKKDQSSR
+1882 
-1895 YDDYRLYKQILAPGF
+1895 
-1910 NTAEKSLNDLKAKQK
+1910 
-1925 QDRAQSII
+1925 
-1933 VFEELEN
+1933 
-1940 SLKEAPTNL
+1940 
-1949 LNSPAEDVE
+1949 VE
-1958 ELTGQALIES
+1958 ELTGQALIEK
-1968 HAEEI
+1968 HAKEI
-1973 LTQGIPLKDLEGFV
+1973 LTFGIPLKDLEGFV
-1987 NNIENDV
+1987 ENIENDV
-1994 IATEDLLKQGFGSRQ
+1994 VSTEKLLAQKFESRQ
-2009 MAIDSFKLAI
+2009 IALDSYKKAI
-2019 AKAKQNSSTT
+2019 AIVKEGQSKTV
-2029 TLPNGITIKIDGTTI
+2029 TLPNGITIIVDKTTI

-2056 DSIPALE
+2056 ESIPALE

-2096 DVMQQALNA
+2096 DIMQQALNA

-2125 SLKQMQKL
+2125 SLKQMKKL
-2133 YKEAGLPNKAKKV
+2133 YKEANLPNKAKKV

-2323 NASAVKERLRRSWNS
+2323 NASAVKERLRRSWTS

-2349 IAVDPA
+2349 VTVDA
-2355 GNYIFDAE
+2355 EGNYIFDAE
-2363 VADYLYETAKEWEA
+2363 VADYLYETAKEWES

-2496 MRDLTAYDEQN
+2496 MRDLTAYDEEN
-2507 KKFINAEL
+2507 KKFINEGL
-2515 IDDLNNISFTRD
+2515 IEDLNNISFTRD

-2541 QLMRSN
+2541 RLMRSN

-2664 EPNYFYFLP
+2664 EPNFFYFLQ

-2688 SFRDIVMAKNNL
+2688 SFRDIVMAKNDL

-2909 LSRKLTNQS
+2909 LTRKLTNQS

-2972 TVGRQLDKLRRALEN
+2972 TAGMQLDKLRRALEN

-3007 SFGTANKTGAVNAPI
+3007 SFGTANKVGAVNAPI
-3022 EVFDDKGNVLDNIS
+3022 EVFDDKGNVLDNVS
-3036 IADANTLELPRE
+3036 ITDANTLELPRE
-3048 NFRIQQDVPYDRDK
+3048 NFRIQQDVPYDREK
-3062 TSVNIGTQERKL
+3062 TSINIGTQERKL

-3093 MNEYNKAYQ
+3093 MNEYNNAYH

-3137 PTLIDTIAARSEEI
+3137 ATLIDTIAARSEEI

-3163 QQEFADEIGEDNLE
+3163 QQEFADEIGENNLE

-3190 EALAASKINV
+3190 EALTASKINV